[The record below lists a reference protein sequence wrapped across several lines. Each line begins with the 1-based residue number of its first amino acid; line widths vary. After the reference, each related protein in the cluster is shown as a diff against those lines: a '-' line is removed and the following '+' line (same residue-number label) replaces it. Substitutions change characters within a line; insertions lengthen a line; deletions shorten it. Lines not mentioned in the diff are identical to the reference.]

1 MYRKSAAGWP
11 WRLKTSSR
19 TTKLYIVVPS
29 PGFSFSASCR
39 GRRERE
45 RKTQHYF
52 SRERLTACRNTGTNS
67 VPISPLLPSLFLFLQ
82 ACTYH
87 KYSSRRRARVA
98 TYSGQISYAY
108 YLPLSPNHRLLD
120 FSVVVQPSHTF
131 FVFFF
136 LCFLRF
142 LQCTLSFLWMGSPH
156 LSLVLFLFCSCT
168 IYLTEQRLCPNF
180 GFCFVIFFFLRR
192 GFRVAGF
199 PAVGKHFA
207 SVVVKMEWTHATL

>member
-1 MYRKSAAGWP
+1 MYRKSAASWP

-136 LCFLRF
+136 FYVSLGSFSVLCRF
-142 LQCTLSFLWMGSPH
+142 YEWVAH
-156 LSLVLFLFCSCT
+156 
-168 IYLTEQRLCPNF
+168 IYLLF
-180 GFCFVIFFFLRR
+180 SSYFVPVRY
-192 GFRVAGF
+192 
-199 PAVGKHFA
+199 
-207 SVVVKMEWTHATL
+207 T